1 MKTAPRLE
9 FKPLRTIGW
18 REQGGYREPVYAAP
32 EQARLDGRGLVIEA
46 FYCEP
51 EDFVEG
57 PRPGRAGPSVLL

>member
-1 MKTAPRLE
+1 MRRSDLRFAPL
-9 FKPLRTIGW
+9 KAIGW
-18 REQGGYREPVYAAP
+18 RELQGEREYIYAAP

-51 EDFVEG
+51 DDFVEG